1 MGGGPKGPGR
11 SKSRGRQGRVR
22 DLEAEIGL
30 CQTQRD
36 MGKSKAI
43 LWAAMSHREPCGRPR
58 PGLGS
63 PTDWGWRR
71 EKEQL
76 EEEEGAMSPSQE
88 KVGVGCSA
96 PAESQRMRP

>member
-11 SKSRGRQGRVR
+11 SKSGGRRGRVR

-30 CQTQRD
+30 SQTQRD

-43 LWAAMSHREPCGRPR
+43 LWAAVSHREPRGRPR

-63 PTDWGWRR
+63 PTDWGWR
-71 EKEQL
+71 KEQL
-76 EEEEGAMSPSQE
+76 EEEKGAMSPSQE

-96 PAESQRMRP
+96 PAESQGMRP